1 MTVRDLGYRAYE
13 GERLPSSQNTWVLLR
28 YGMWRMWGSWIVKLT
43 ILAALVSGLI
53 AAALVAATWW
63 VRSQTVGAAGGELPP
78 LPGGEI
84 SSFFFNIQVWLFATV
99 LTLRSGAGVIAEDFT
114 FRAFQFYFA
123 KPVTIVQYLVGRVS
137 ALTILLFSVLFVPS
151 LFVVLPLTGISAEE
165 HRLEMAGL
173 LLPSFFYSLI
183 AAVALSTLSIGVSAI
198 SKSRALTMSAWIV
211 LFVVPHVLALLV
223 DAITD
228 WSWLYLISIPG
239 MLTVLREALF
249 KITTEGSD
257 VEWFHAGPVLGLLV
271 AGAVAYAWNRLQKAE
286 VIT

>member
-28 YGMWRMWGSWIVKLT
+28 YGLWRAWGSWIVKLT
-43 ILAALVSGLI
+43 LIAALVSGLI
-53 AAALVAATWW
+53 GAALVAGTWW
-63 VRSQTVGAAGGELPP
+63 IRNQTVGAGAGDLPP

-84 SSFFFNIQVWLFATV
+84 TSFFFNLQVWLFATV

-114 FRAFQFYFA
+114 FKAFQFYFA
-123 KPVTIVQYLVGRVS
+123 KPVTIVQYMIGRVA
-137 ALTILLFSVLFVPS
+137 ALTILIFSVLFVPS
-151 LFVVLPLTGISAEE
+151 LFIVLPLTGISAAEY
-165 HRLEMAGL
+165 RLEMAGL
-173 LLPSFFYSLI
+173 VLPAFLYALI
-183 AAVALSTLSIGVSAI
+183 AAVSLTTLSIGVSAI

-239 MLTVLREALF
+239 MLTVVREALF
-249 KITTEGSD
+249 KVTSEGSD
-257 VEWFHAGPVLGLLV
+257 VEWFHAGPVLAILV
-271 AGAVAYAWNRLQKAE
+271 AGAVAYAWSRLQRAE